1 VSKLAWTQRVALFTT
16 LPPRNSAESA
26 RRLQRVPRRTSY
38 SGPARLPWS
47 AWRNS
52 YASHPAWQLS
62 QRTCT
67 RPTPGGPAPLVVT
80 FGPGPVSLAPQPC
93 PTLVTDAAARPTD
106 STAAISSSCATV
118 SLARQAW
125 APGPRGFRV
134 ARPVLLFKFQVVC
147 PSESRP
153 AARPLA
159 PAHSRRRD
167 NRACLTSLYPIEF
180 HIDLLLPSRRRV
192 GSWPRACSRAALASG
207 CVTSFRVSYPRSR
220 VHVVTPVPTSCRPQ
234 RPKPSTYRAG
244 SGRCNNF
251 GRGARQST
259 PARL

>member
-1 VSKLAWTQRVALFTT
+1 MV
-16 LPPRNSAESA
+16 
-26 RRLQRVPRRTSY
+26 
-38 SGPARLPWS
+38 G
-47 AWRNS
+47 WRNS

-106 STAAISSSCATV
+106 SAAAISSSCVTV
-118 SLARQAW
+118 SLARQVL
-125 APGPRGFRV
+125 GPRP
-134 ARPVLLFKFQVVC
+134 ARLPSCETYFLFKFQVVC

-159 PAHSRRRD
+159 PAHSSRRD
-167 NRACLTSLYPIEF
+167 DRACLTSLYLIKF
-180 HIDLLLPSRRRV
+180 LIALLPSARSRV

-220 VHVVTPVPTSCRPQ
+220 VHVVTPVPTSCRSLTQ
-234 RPKPSTYRAG
+234 VWTCGTGLVRLCATRADRQLLLESVLSHHELCRAG
-244 SGRCNNF
+244 PCRFCASE
-251 GRGARQST
+251 
-259 PARL
+259 P

>member
-1 VSKLAWTQRVALFTT
+1 MSKLAWTQRVALFTT

-26 RRLQRVPRRTSY
+26 QRLQRVPRRTSY
-38 SGPARLPWS
+38 SGPARLPWT

-52 YASHPAWQLS
+52 YASHPPWQLS

-106 STAAISSSCATV
+106 SAAAISSSCATV
-118 SLARQAW
+118 SLARQVL
-125 APGPRGFRV
+125 GPRP
-134 ARPVLLFKFQVVC
+134 ARLPSCETYFLFKFQVVC

-159 PAHSRRRD
+159 PAHSSRRD
-167 NRACLTSLYPIEF
+167 DRACLTSLYPIKF
-180 HIDLLLPSRRRV
+180 HIALLPSARSRV

-220 VHVVTPVPTSCRPQ
+220 VHVVTPVPTSCRPP